1 MRTDGQDNTV
11 SSSSHSGSEP
21 VVVGGKEE
29 GANNLRNAD
38 FY

>member
-21 VVVGGKEE
+21 VVFRGKEE
-29 GANNLRNAD
+29 GVINLRNAD
-38 FY
+38 LY